1 MSMMAELSHL
11 EEIITQLDKHTADPF
26 SLPSSTEQVKKL
38 NLKYPRVSHIL
49 FGRHPS
55 DDFRVEGHDRPQ
67 SLGSTDAAQQSQ
79 FTGVTQVFH
88 VQFGFDPQLVERKRR
103 FSFSSNGNGNKK
115 LKNFFKK
122 N

>member
-1 MSMMAELSHL
+1 MMAELSHL

-26 SLPSSTEQVKKL
+26 SLPSSTEQVKSNQIKL
-38 NLKYPRVSHIL
+38 KNVLVSHIL

-103 FSFSSNGNGNKK
+103 FSFSSNGNGNK
-115 LKNFFKK
+115 N
-122 N
+122 

>member
-1 MSMMAELSHL
+1 MMAELSHL

-26 SLPSSTEQVKKL
+26 SLPSSTEQVKKIK
-38 NLKYPRVSHIL
+38 LKNVFVCHTFL

-55 DDFRVEGHDRPQ
+55 DDFRVEGHGRPQ

-115 LKNFFKK
+115 LKKTF
-122 N
+122 

>member
-26 SLPSSTEQVKKL
+26 SLPSSTEQVTIKS
-38 NLKYPRVSHIL
+38 NLKRPHIL

-67 SLGSTDAAQQSQ
+67 SLGSADAAQQSQ

-103 FSFSSNGNGNKK
+103 FSFSSTEMEK
-115 LKNFFKK
+115 LKTFLFYQK
-122 N
+122 